1 MAEGDKVR
9 IDKWLWAARFF
20 KTRSQ
25 AAQAVSGGKVHVAG
39 ARAKPARAIG
49 IGEELRIQ
57 KGPYEF
63 IVVVRGL
70 SERRRSAPE
79 AQQLYLESET
89 SLAGRE
95 QVREERRLLRQ
106 AGVSPPATRPGK
118 RDRRLIKKFIRK
130 D

>member
-1 MAEGDKVR
+1 MTADEKIR

-25 AAQAVSGGKVHVAG
+25 AAEAVAGGKVHVAG
-39 ARAKPARAIG
+39 ARVKPARTIAV
-49 IGEELRIQ
+49 GEEVRVQ

-63 IVVVRGL
+63 VVTVLGL
-70 SERRRSAPE
+70 AGRRLSAPE
-79 AQQLYLESET
+79 AQQLYRESEA
-89 SLAGRE
+89 SVQQRE
-95 QVREERRLLRQ
+95 AVHEERRLRRE
-106 AGVSPPATRPGK
+106 AGIVPPPTRPGK

>member
-1 MAEGDKVR
+1 MTADEKIR

-25 AAQAVSGGKVHVAG
+25 AAEAVAGGKVHVAG
-39 ARAKPARAIG
+39 ARVKPARVIG
-49 IGEELRIQ
+49 VGEELRIH

-63 IVVVRGL
+63 VVTVL
-70 SERRRSAPE
+70 SIAGRRLAAPE
-79 AQQLYLESET
+79 AQQLYRET
-89 SLAGRE
+89 EASAQQRE
-95 QVREERRLLRQ
+95 AVREERRVNRQ
-106 AGVSPPATRPGK
+106 AGIIPPPTRPGK